1 MTETIS
7 HCEKKTSLEINISD
21 LINVIKN
28 ESKILIPLLNPNVL
42 PIINEGHKH
51 KRTTSLQ
58 SSLKMSNK
66 DIENKQDTLD
76 LYIFDIIIQKLINIY
91 YRKIKGTSYFVEQ
104 TRGIDE
110 LLKDYQEEGH
120 GFIRDFI
127 HILTK
132 NVHYFLF

>member
-1 MTETIS
+1 M
-7 HCEKKTSLEINISD
+7 
-21 LINVIKN
+21 
-28 ESKILIPLLNPNVL
+28 
-42 PIINEGHKH
+42 
-51 KRTTSLQ
+51 Q
-58 SSLKMSNK
+58 SSLILSNK
-66 DIENKQDTLD
+66 DIENKRDTLD
-76 LYIFDIIIQKLINIY
+76 LYTFDIIIEKLINIY

-132 NVHYFLF
+132 NVQYYLF